1 MKLKKFIYIIP
12 CILIAETL
20 TAPAMNTNASG
31 NPVLK
36 LRANGQ
42 EKYKAVAG
50 ETVCVT
56 YEISGGSE
64 WSTSGIHFN
73 YDSRLTPEGSEGDGS
88 IYYFNGEAVES
99 LMLNVFSRTG
109 EDINNNIVKNNP
121 DVPDISPYVSRQ
133 QNCVFVTTFSDK
145 NIGKDGVV
153 IGINM
158 IVPDDAQVGDEYKC
172 NFWFL
177 DTDQFTDC
185 EQDSS
190 MQKYAFSNYQDCSIV
205 VGLSPTLRGDANN
218 DNSVDIADV
227 VAIASYVSDS
237 ETNQLSEQGIANADV
252 HASGNGINANDA
264 LAVQQYIA
272 DILTEL

>member
-12 CILIAETL
+12 CILIAESL
-20 TAPAMNTNASG
+20 TAPSMNTNASG

-42 EKYKAVAG
+42 EKYTALAG
-50 ETVCVT
+50 ETVHIS

-64 WSTSGIHFN
+64 WSTSGVHFN
-73 YDSRLTPEGSEGDGS
+73 YDARLIPDGEGDGI
-88 IYYFNGEAVES
+88 IYYSDGDAVNEMI
-99 LMLNVFSRTG
+99 MLNVYSRTG
-109 EDINNNIVKNNP
+109 EDINNNIVTNNP

-133 QNCVFVTTFSDK
+133 QNCIFVTTFSCT
-145 NIGKDGVV
+145 NSGKDGTV
-153 IGINM
+153 IEINM
-158 IVPDDAQVGDEYKC
+158 TVPEDAQAGDEYKC

-185 EQDSS
+185 EQDLS
-190 MQKYAFSNYQDCSIV
+190 MQEYAFSNYQDCSIV